1 MMIEIVVRR
10 LRSHPLSAMPSEN
23 DPRLLKPFFNILAN
37 DITKIVGE
45 NNPQA
50 IIATTLVAFSFSS
63 VLTGIIFF
71 TLGKLRLGAIIG
83 FFPRHILVGCIG
95 GIGWFL
101 IETG

>member
-1 MMIEIVVRR
+1 MT
-10 LRSHPLSAMPSEN
+10 L
-23 DPRLLKPFFNILAN
+23 DYQPFYNILAS

-50 IIATTLVAFSFSS
+50 VIATTLVAFSFSS
-63 VLTGIIFF
+63 LLTGVIFF
-71 TLGKLRLGAIIG
+71 ILGKLRLGAIIG